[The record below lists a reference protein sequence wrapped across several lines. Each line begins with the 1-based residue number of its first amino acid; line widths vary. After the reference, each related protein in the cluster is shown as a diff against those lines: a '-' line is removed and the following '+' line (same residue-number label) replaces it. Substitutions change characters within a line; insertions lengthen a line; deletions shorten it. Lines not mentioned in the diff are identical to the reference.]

1 MKSKRTAPSR
11 RRVSFAV
18 DRDDI
23 DVNSDWVEAV
33 MALPVAATASETP
46 PTSKTP
52 PPPPEN
58 DRLEATPLANQ
69 ASVANLTTV
78 AETALDQNNTTALEE
93 GLHRSALT
101 ATREPNNYST
111 VAETALQ
118 LRRKPKPRILNRI
131 TDGLTPGQYAVYRVM
146 YDEGESSED
155 HARIYRGGYA
165 DLGRLTGMSK
175 RGIQNV
181 VGELQ
186 AKEVIRIHRKP
197 GHHRTETSAYIV
209 PAAER
214 VLDTW
219 ISKGWRHATGK
230 SKVLTP

>member
-33 MALPVAATASETP
+33 MALPGAATTSETP
-46 PTSKTP
+46 TTSPTTSP
-52 PPPPEN
+52 PTENNIPESSTADSEEN
-58 DRLEATPLANQ
+58 A
-69 ASVANLTTV
+69 TV
-78 AETALDQNNTTALEE
+78 AGNVPDVHNTPIE
-93 GLHRSALT
+93 GGTEQGDLT
-101 ATREPNNYST
+101 LACEVSDPATVVGNIP
-111 VAETALQ
+111 VV
-118 LRRKPKPRILNRI
+118 RRKPKPRILNRI
-131 TDGLTPGQYAVYRVM
+131 TDGLTPGQFAVYRVM
-146 YDEGESSED
+146 YDEGENSD
-155 HARIYRGGYA
+155 DYGRIFRGGYA

-181 VGELQ
+181 VGELRS
-186 AKEVIRIHRKP
+186 KEVISIHRKP

-209 PAAER
+209 PDAER
-214 VLDTW
+214 VLEKW
-219 ISKGWRHATGK
+219 LSRGWRHAAGK

>member
-33 MALPVAATASETP
+33 MALPVAATAETP
-46 PTSKTP
+46 TTSQTTP
-52 PPPPEN
+52 LPAEN
-58 DRLEATPLANQ
+58 SPLEATTVEDKESDAI
-69 ASVANLTTV
+69 STTV
-78 AETALDQNNTTALEE
+78 PEIIPEAHNATGLREEALRRD
-93 GLHRSALT
+93 ALT
-101 ATREPNNYST
+101 VARDTADSATAAQNASP
-111 VAETALQ
+111 L
-118 LRRKPKPRILNRI
+118 LRKPKLRILNRI
-131 TDGLTPGQYAVYRVM
+131 TDGLTPGQLAVYRVM

-186 AKEVIRIHRKP
+186 AKQVIRIHRKP

-209 PAAER
+209 PDAER
-214 VLDTW
+214 VLETW
-219 ISKGWRHATGK
+219 LSKGWRHAAGK